1 MAARHRTR
9 QHRALQHVLRA
20 LRQEKGVTQV
30 GLAELLGRPQS
41 YISKVESGE
50 RKVDLPELDEICR
63 ALGTNLET
71 LVRRYKRE
79 LS

>member
-1 MAARHRTR
+1 MAAKHRTR
-9 QHRALQHVLRA
+9 QHRALQQVLRA
-20 LRQEKGVTQV
+20 LRQEKGVTQG
-30 GLAELLGRPQS
+30 GLAKLVGRPQS

-79 LS
+79 LG

>member
-9 QHRALQHVLRA
+9 QHRAIQRVLRA

>member
-9 QHRALQHVLRA
+9 QHRAIQCVLRA

-30 GLAELLGRPQS
+30 GLAELLGWPQS
-41 YISKVESGE
+41 YISKVELGE
-50 RKVDLPELDEICR
+50 RKVDLPELEEICG

>member
-1 MAARHRTR
+1 MAARHWTR
-9 QHRALQHVLRA
+9 QHRAIQRVLRA

>member
-9 QHRALQHVLRA
+9 QHRAIQSVLRA

-41 YISKVESGE
+41 YISKVELGE
-50 RKVDLPELDEICR
+50 RKADLPELEEICR
-63 ALGTNLET
+63 ALGTNIET